1 MNTRSLLF
9 FVPLF
14 LANHAVNASYAD
26 KIPYDFWRHTYQ
38 YGPTNGAGDAYNPN
52 SAYYPYQLNPPKQSF
67 KDQVYK
73 NLYSYTQIEQD
84 HIMQWQVCSFE
95 SGLMRVEKHTN
106 LAGYTEFW
114 HSTNLLDQDAAN
126 AYNYF
131 EKLYE
136 IQQTKFGLSLSDE

>member
-1 MNTRSLLF
+1 
-9 FVPLF
+9 
-14 LANHAVNASYAD
+14 
-26 KIPYDFWRHTYQ
+26 
-38 YGPTNGAGDAYNPN
+38 
-52 SAYYPYQLNPPKQSF
+52 
-67 KDQVYK
+67 
-73 NLYSYTQIEQD
+73 
-84 HIMQWQVCSFE
+84 MQWQVCSFE

-136 IQQTKFGLSLSDE
+136 IQQTKFGLPLSDE